1 MSFRATSMPITPRI
15 SWFWEQRPGSAMG
28 SVPPPA
34 PKASLC
40 SRKRPHPCPV
50 RSADLPTAPSSP
62 GCSGHAGP
70 RACLVLPQWGAHL
83 LLPGTILRQVEY
95 WERPCHH
102 QPQPLQGEG
111 EDRVVFMASHTP
123 LQVLRAGV
131 QGQATFLAPL
141 FELPPPPG
149 GRGRG
154 STLWV
159 HPWGKVT
166 SPTLLGPG
174 ALPARPRTRWSI
186 APAWPPCPPAPWA
199 CRGRLDIPGEGT
211 VGRGQESV
219 PPTVPSLFC
228 LPM

>member
-149 GRGRG
+149 AGAGAAPCGCTRGERSPAPPFLAQG
-154 STLWV
+154 LYQRVLV
-159 HPWGKVT
+159 HVGPLH
-166 SPTLLGPG
+166 LLGLLARQHHG
-174 ALPARPRTRWSI
+174 PAE
-186 APAWPPCPPAPWA
+186 
-199 CRGRLDIPGEGT
+199 D
-211 VGRGQESV
+211 V
-219 PPTVPSLFC
+219 
-228 LPM
+228 